1 MKVNDK
7 HIKEMVSKVNET
19 HTSVKVIETK
29 ITAMEDHMRSLNG
42 TVIKHGDEINK
53 LEVEHE
59 GLRARM
65 WVFLALGSMGGGIV
79 GSILGFLGSKLVI

>member
-29 ITAMEDHMRSLNG
+29 ITAMEDHMRFTQWNG
-42 TVIKHGDEINK
+42 HKT
-53 LEVEHE
+53 
-59 GLRARM
+59 
-65 WVFLALGSMGGGIV
+65 W
-79 GSILGFLGSKLVI
+79 